1 MGVASGFEG
10 IFNQPD
16 FEALRRVKRDTHN
29 IKPATQG
36 FPLELPQI
44 LLGSLDDPPLFVGSD
59 SFFGWAREPGKFWS
73 SLPQRPRWA
82 LPTPPSRVL
91 RRLNGRA
98 SFALLQYILL
108 GADTNR
114 PEFRRVRQGPD
125 SPIRPAV
132 SIERKLPSRHVD
144 ALSKPARDIS
154 IGLTNSL

>member
-59 SFFGWAREPGKFWS
+59 SFFGWARDLGS
-73 SLPQRPRWA
+73 SGLHFHKGQGGPF
-82 LPTPPSRVL
+82 PPHQV
-91 RRLNGRA
+91 
-98 SFALLQYILL
+98 
-108 GADTNR
+108 
-114 PEFRRVRQGPD
+114 EF
-125 SPIRPAV
+125 SA
-132 SIERKLPSRHVD
+132 
-144 ALSKPARDIS
+144 A
-154 IGLTNSL
+154 